1 MIRLY
6 DAHNHLHDERL
17 ANRIDSILAGLPA
30 LGVKRCVVNGTC
42 ETDWPAVASLAQRF
56 DWIIPAF
63 GLHPWFA
70 KDRTQEWFDTLRRY
84 LDDTPRAMIGEIG
97 LDRWMKEPD
106 VTDQEKV
113 FVAQL
118 ELAAERNAA
127 ASIHCL
133 KAWGHL
139 EDILKTHPRPARGFL
154 LHSFGGS
161 AEVARS
167 LAKLG
172 AFFSISGYFA
182 RDQKA
187 AQREI
192 FKTIPLD
199 RILVETDAPDMLPPP
214 QLISHP
220 AGDVNDPRNLPK
232 IYEFAA
238 GVFGMPLEA
247 FAGRVE
253 TNFTSLFC

>member
-6 DAHNHLHDERL
+6 DAHNHLQDERL
-17 ANRIDSILAGLPA
+17 ANWIDAVLADLPA
-30 LGVKRCVVNGTC
+30 LGVQRCVVNGTC
-42 ETDWPAVASLAQRF
+42 EKDWPAVAALAKRF

-70 KDRTQEWFDTLRRY
+70 KDRTQQWFDTLRRF
-84 LDDTPRAMIGEIG
+84 LDETPRATIGEIG

-106 VTDQEKV
+106 AADQEKV

-118 ELAAERNAA
+118 EVAAERNVA

-133 KAWGHL
+133 KAWGQL
-139 EDILKTHPRPARGFL
+139 ETALRERRRPTRGFL

-167 LAKLG
+167 LAKVG
-172 AFFSISGYFA
+172 ASFSISGHFA
-182 RDQKA
+182 HDRKA

-199 RILVETDAPDMLPPP
+199 QILVETDAPDMLPPP
-214 QLISHP
+214 KLISHS
-220 AGDVNDPRNLPK
+220 AGEVNDPRNLPK
-232 IYEFAA
+232 SYEFAA
-238 GVFGMPLEA
+238 SIFGMPVQT
-247 FAGRVE
+247 FAERVE